1 MKMKGI
7 LRTMVSFLSVGI
19 LSAGL
24 AAQTASARYDRDIQ
38 TRVTQQLARK
48 SEFRNLQASTEDGIV
63 TLSGTVEL
71 YQQKLDAAKKV
82 RKLDRVQGVRNEVA
96 VSSTAPDA
104 GLEAKLDRKL
114 HYDRIGYDNQF
125 NFVDAAVNNGVA
137 TLNGETRTD
146 VDRDSALSL
155 ANNMPGVK
163 EVIDNIKVS
172 PVSGFDD
179 RIRISALR
187 AIYRDPVLGRY
198 ASDPAKP
205 IRIVVDNGRL
215 SLYGTVASAMDK
227 QIAGI
232 RANQVFGVFSVQN
245 NLEVVKG
252 S

>member
-1 MKMKGI
+1 MKSI
-7 LRTMVSFLSVGI
+7 LRAMTSFLAVGVLSVGM
-19 LSAGL
+19 
-24 AAQTASARYDRDIQ
+24 AAQTSSARYDSDIQ
-38 TRVTQQLARK
+38 TRVTQQLSK
-48 SEFRNLQASTEDGIV
+48 KQDFRALQASTEDGIV
-63 TLSGTVEL
+63 TLSGTVDL

-82 RKLDRVQGVRNEVA
+82 RKLDKVQGVRNLIA
-96 VSSTAPDA
+96 VSSSAPDA
-104 GLEAKLDRKL
+104 ELEAKLERKL

-125 NFVDAAVNNGVA
+125 NFIEVSVKNGTA
-137 TLNGETRTD
+137 TLTGETRTD
-146 VDRDSALSL
+146 VGRDSALAL
-155 ANNMPGVK
+155 ANYMPGVK
-163 EVIDNIKVS
+163 DVVDNIKVA

-179 RIRISALR
+179 RIRISAVR

-205 IRIVVDNGRL
+205 IRIVVDNGKL
-215 SLYGTVASAMDK
+215 ILYGTVATAMDK